1 MIKSFVVGV
10 SDYNLPNCKSLP
22 LCLNDIYA
30 FRNALVLGLSAKEEN
45 IFLCGKNKKVLKKDF
60 ETNFISFVDTI
71 ENDDTFIFYFSG
83 HGAKQG
89 KINYLVFSDTLEAD
103 ALISIDE
110 IINIISSINCKNKVV
125 IIDSCHSGNSNNFNS
140 IQKLDINETADKFVG
155 IGCAIM
161 AACDIDEESGF
172 DAKSRMSLYTR
183 IVCDALTNRFTI
195 REGKK
200 SLEEIVRIVDRVS
213 EIENAKRT
221 NKQHANFRS
230 DIVGTIFF
238 DVEDYHPYEKQK
250 IFKETNEYIIYSV
263 EPVHAGIVKRY
274 SIKVI
279 LKFPFDKTEISI
291 ITNKIKNEALYY
303 DVYSNTISENLFKGK
318 RTNVIFCYFGY
329 SIEDMAN
336 NNYAFRA
343 NWVDDN
349 QDRGYWYKK
358 SKDAIV
364 INDVIVYTNNSYSF
378 LREYILNNTSDS
390 ETIVKNIRSCIYQM
404 IELTETYIRQF
415 REYKNNII
423 TTEDELMDNVEK
435 ISQRI
440 RKLYLEY
447 TDLPI
452 VPVELKNWE
461 SAYSNLAATI
471 DDFCLCYDKNN
482 KRDSNNRFAL
492 TEQTIR
498 RYYYDLEKIKEVDK
512 EFQFNN

>member
-1 MIKSFVVGV
+1 MIKSFVIGV
-10 SDYNLPNCKSLP
+10 SDYDLPNCKPLP

-45 IFLCGKNKKVLKKDF
+45 IFLCGKNKKVSKKDF
-60 ETNFISFVDTI
+60 ETKFKFFINTI
-71 ENDDTFIFYFSG
+71 KNDDTFIFYFSG
-83 HGAKQG
+83 HGNKND
-89 KINYLVFSDTLEAD
+89 KKNYLVFSDTL
-103 ALISIDE
+103 ISIDE
-110 IINIISSINCKNKVV
+110 IISIISSIDCKNKIV

-140 IQKLDINETADKFVG
+140 IQKFDVNETANKFVG
-155 IGCAIM
+155 IGCAVM
-161 AACDIDEESGF
+161 AACDIDEKSGF
-172 DAKSRMSLYTR
+172 DQKSLMSLYTR

-195 REGKK
+195 RKGKK
-200 SLEEIVRIVDRVS
+200 SLEEIVKIVDRIS

-390 ETIVKNIRSCIYQM
+390 ETIIKNIRSFIYQM

-471 DDFCLCYDKNN
+471 DDFCFCYDKNN

-498 RYYYDLEKIKEVDK
+498 RYYYDLEKVKEVDK